1 MPDGSVVEGSFRS
14 HFNPPV
20 IAGDSID
27 HYSKNKIKFS
37 FNSDEY
43 GRLYYGVYEWNNSV
57 YAGESTTPMA
67 EDVLSGK
74 IKGTEAKLNSGYNEL
89 DIDLSGYNLTN
100 KSRLWVLF
108 VDFDGN
114 YRRGFVDHFKIPEFK
129 GEPDNGGE
137 EDKSSLD
144 IINLEVSEGWNGTML
159 NLTFNE
165 DLKYTFGQNEIKL
178 QSLSG
183 VNLPGKI
190 NMSVSFPWDK
200 LNYASVEFNRV
211 YLSAGDYRIT
221 INTYDSKDRP
231 VKIVKEFTVE

>member
-1 MPDGSVVEGSFRS
+1 
-14 HFNPPV
+14 
-20 IAGDSID
+20 
-27 HYSKNKIKFS
+27 
-37 FNSDEY
+37 
-43 GRLYYGVYEWNNSV
+43 
-57 YAGESTTPMA
+57 
-67 EDVLSGK
+67 
-74 IKGTEAKLNSGYNEL
+74 
-89 DIDLSGYNLTN
+89 
-100 KSRLWVLF
+100 
-108 VDFDGN
+108 
-114 YRRGFVDHFKIPEFK
+114 
-129 GEPDNGGE
+129 
-137 EDKSSLD
+137 
-144 IINLEVSEGWNGTML
+144 ML

-183 VNLPGKI
+183 ANLPGKI